1 MLHQMQRF
9 SILSV
14 IDATLHKPENACE
27 ASTDPSSAVPA
38 PEFSS
43 CQDTIME
50 ISSPSRS
57 AAPQAADPTPVSAR
71 IRVAITA
78 VVVVI
83 VAALIGVA
91 QFKLGPGKVVLQPML
106 WALLMSAAW
115 GISARY
121 LPSGLRIDLPLQR
134 YSASLLNAGLLL
146 FVAKLGI
153 TVGGSLPQV
162 REAGWGLLFQEFGHA
177 FGTLALG
184 LPLALMLGI
193 KREAVGSTF
202 SVGREPNIAII
213 GERYGMDSP
222 EGRGV
227 LAEYITGTV
236 LGALFIAVFA
246 GFITSLNIFHPISLA
261 MGAGVG
267 SGSMMA
273 AGVGAIAELHPEL
286 NKEIGAVAAAS
297 NLLTT
302 VFGFYF
308 TMFLSLPTCSWLY
321 GKLEPVIGRL
331 TKRGRTASAEP
342 SHTIEEELSHAPQ
355 FGDSLLAWGVISLGV
370 VIGNVI
376 TYKAGWL
383 VSLEGVL
390 IVACVVIL
398 CEIAKRLIPRMPLLL
413 VVSVVATLAGL
424 PGLFPFS
431 TALAE
436 INGQINFLNYTTP
449 VLALAGF
456 SAAKDLPVFRRLSWR
471 IVLVS
476 LTATAGT
483 FLGATVVAEFFH

>member
-1 MLHQMQRF
+1 MD
-9 SILSV
+9 I
-14 IDATLHKPENACE
+14 
-27 ASTDPSSAVPA
+27 STTQEVPL
-38 PEFSS
+38 PHSTS
-43 CQDTIME
+43 Q
-50 ISSPSRS
+50 
-57 AAPQAADPTPVSAR
+57 TPVLTSSKYK
-71 IRVAITA
+71 VAVTA
-78 VVVVI
+78 LII
-83 VAALIGVA
+83 VTLAALIGVA
-91 QFKLGPGKVVLQPML
+91 QFTLGPGKVILQPML
-106 WALLMSAAW
+106 WALLLSAAW
-115 GISARY
+115 GIAYRHIPGA
-121 LPSGLRIDLPLQR
+121 LALNPALQR

-153 TVGGSLPQV
+153 TVGGALPEV
-162 REAGWGLLFQEFGHA
+162 KEAGWGLLFQEFGHA

-184 LPLALMLGI
+184 LPLALILGI

-246 GFITSLNIFHPISLA
+246 GFIDSLHIFHPVSLA

-273 AGVGAIAELHPEL
+273 AGVGAIAAQHPGELG
-286 NKEIGAVAAAS
+286 KEIAAVAAAS

-308 TMFLSLPTCSWLY
+308 TMFLSLPVCSWLY
-321 GKLEPVIGRL
+321 NHLEPVLGRFSKKAA
-331 TKRGRTASAEP
+331 TTSSADLHQTVGNDKP
-342 SHTIEEELSHAPQ
+342 APMH
-355 FGDSLLAWGVISLGV
+355 FGDSLLAWAVISIGV

-376 TYKAGWL
+376 NYKAGWL
-383 VSLEGVL
+383 VSIEGVL
-390 IVACVVIL
+390 IVAVVVVICDL
-398 CEIAKRLIPRMPLLL
+398 VKMLIPRMPLLL
-413 VVSVVATLAGL
+413 VVSIVATVSGL
-424 PGLFPFS
+424 PDLFPFS
-431 TALAE
+431 RELAH

-471 IVLVS
+471 IVVVS

-483 FLGATVVAEFFH
+483 FIGASVIAELFR

>member
-1 MLHQMQRF
+1 MDT
-9 SILSV
+9 SINDT
-14 IDATLHKPENACE
+14 IAPPKT
-27 ASTDPSSAVPA
+27 AVPHA
-38 PEFSS
+38 PV
-43 CQDTIME
+43 
-50 ISSPSRS
+50 
-57 AAPQAADPTPVSAR
+57 PVGAR
-71 IRVAITA
+71 FRVALTA
-78 VVVVI
+78 VVI
-83 VAALIGVA
+83 VTIAALIGIK
-91 QFKLGPGKVVLQPML
+91 QFKLGPGKVILQPML
-106 WALLMSAAW
+106 WALLISAAW
-115 GISARY
+115 GICYRS
-121 LPSGLRIDLPLQR
+121 LPRSLGINVPLQR

-246 GFITSLNIFHPISLA
+246 SFITSLNIFHPISLA

-321 GKLEPVIGRL
+321 GKLEPVIGRI
-331 TKRGRTASAEP
+331 TKRGRTASAEV
-342 SHTIEEELSHAPQ
+342 SHTIEQEAAHATS
-355 FGDSLLAWGVISLGV
+355 FGDSLLAWVVISLGV

-376 TYKAGWL
+376 NYKADWL
-383 VSLEGVL
+383 VSFEGVA
-390 IVACVVIL
+390 IVALVVIL
-398 CEIAKRLIPRMPLLL
+398 CEAAKRLIPRMPLLL
-413 VVSVVATLAGL
+413 VVSIVATLAGL

-431 TALAE
+431 KELAE
-436 INGQINFLNYTTP
+436 INGHINFLNYTTP

-471 IVLVS
+471 IVVVS

-483 FLGATVVAEFFH
+483 FLGATVIAELFH